1 MNIRRIYLGLI
12 LALVIGLF
20 YEYTSGTRFDDLEK
34 HSLYVESL
42 KEENL
47 IDIKS
52 NRYVFLENDL
62 LRLKFVVSNGA
73 LVEAR
78 LKQFPVENADDSVGV
93 RVFGSDDERLFRY
106 YFKSGFTGIAPSYVL
121 EVVNDSK
128 IVLVDD
134 LNGLKKEISFLPST
148 YEVSVKDISAK
159 GVQGRAYG
167 AMYRTAGRSLDL
179 KTNFAS
185 GGAMNNSSYE
195 GVAFS
200 TQADSY
206 EKSRLKQL
214 DAPISI
220 LSRSGWVAFIEK
232 YFFAAL
238 IGSNDYVYNYFA
250 SPAENGLYNMGYRV
264 E

>member
-12 LALVIGLF
+12 LALVVGLF

-47 IDIKS
+47 IDIRS

-78 LKQFPVENADDSVGV
+78 LKQFPVENADGSVGV

-121 EVVNDSK
+121 EVVDDSK

-134 LNGLKKEISFLPST
+134 LNGLKKEISFFKPLRSSTKTILLSLTTSKT
-148 YEVSVKDISAK
+148 YEGAIPVKP
-159 GVQGRAYG
+159 
-167 AMYRTAGRSLDL
+167 LL
-179 KTNFAS
+179 K
-185 GGAMNNSSYE
+185 
-195 GVAFS
+195 
-200 TQADSY
+200 
-206 EKSRLKQL
+206 
-214 DAPISI
+214 
-220 LSRSGWVAFIEK
+220 
-232 YFFAAL
+232 
-238 IGSNDYVYNYFA
+238 
-250 SPAENGLYNMGYRV
+250 
-264 E
+264 